1 MVLKMYLFV
10 DTETTGL
17 PPSQL
22 NRLSQWPRMVQ
33 LGWLL
38 TDDTGEVLR
47 QDSTLIRPD
56 GFKIPQ
62 RVTHI
67 HGITTNQAYQTGI
80 PMEDAL
86 HRFKEGLRFTHVLIG
101 HNIDYDY
108 HVMKAE
114 FKRKKIQTLLD
125 QYPRFCTMKSSRVIE
140 FCKVM
145 RGDGKP
151 KWPGLRELYRHLFHE
166 KYRGAHD
173 AYGDAKACAQ
183 CFFKLRDMGVI

>member
-1 MVLKMYLFV
+1 M

-17 PPSQL
+17 PPKQYHQL
-22 NRLSQWPRMVQ
+22 SHWPRMVQ

-38 TDDTGEVLR
+38 TDDEGEILR
-47 QDSTLIRPD
+47 QDSTIIRPD

-67 HGITTNQAYQTGI
+67 HGITTNRAYQTGVPI
-80 PMEDAL
+80 QDAL
-86 HRFKEGLRFTHVLIG
+86 YRFKEALRFSHVLIG

-114 FKRKKIQTLLD
+114 FNRKKMRTMLD

-145 RGDGKP
+145 RGDGRP
-151 KWPGLRELYRHLFHE
+151 KWPGLGELYRHLFHE
-166 KYRGAHD
+166 KYYGAHD
-173 AYGDAKACAQ
+173 AYDDAKTCAQ
-183 CFFKLRDMGVI
+183 CFFKLRKMGVL

>member
-1 MVLKMYLFV
+1 MKMYLFV

-17 PPSQL
+17 PPNQPH
-22 NRLSQWPRMVQ
+22 RLSQWPRMVQ

-38 TDDTGEVLR
+38 TDDTGEILR
-47 QDSTLIRPD
+47 QDSTIIRPD

-67 HGITTNQAYQTGI
+67 HGITTQKAYQTGI
-80 PMEDAL
+80 PMKDAL
-86 HRFKEGLRFTHVLIG
+86 SRFKEALRFSHVLIG

-108 HVMKAE
+108 HVVKAE
-114 FKRKKIQTLLD
+114 LSRKKIKNLLD
-125 QYPRFCTMKSSRVIE
+125 QYPRFCTMKSPRVIE

-145 RGDGKP
+145 RGDSKP
-151 KWPGLRELYRHLFHE
+151 KWPGLSELYWHLFNERYH
-166 KYRGAHD
+166 GAHD
-173 AYGDAKACAQ
+173 AYGDAEACAQ